1 MENSGTF
8 IYMIRSNITS
18 HRHMLSIIDIR
29 YDYAEISSQTF
40 LSAVVYQVT
49 CVKYNLCNSSII

>member
-29 YDYAEISSQTF
+29 YDYAEILSETF
-40 LSAVVYQVT
+40 FSTIVQQVM
-49 CVKYNLCNSSII
+49 CDM